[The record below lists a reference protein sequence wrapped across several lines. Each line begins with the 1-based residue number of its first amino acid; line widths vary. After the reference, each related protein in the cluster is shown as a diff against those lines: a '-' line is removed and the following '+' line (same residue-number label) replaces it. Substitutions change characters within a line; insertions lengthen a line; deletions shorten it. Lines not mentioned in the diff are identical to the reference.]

1 MVIGKASHMINKSKE
16 GNKRFQRTLANQTYL
31 AMLLFFYALAASQA
45 MWSFSYKWTT
55 IESHPQYSLEQTL
68 AGSTPK
74 PYAYRILIPRTI
86 NLLVGIIPDAV
97 AKPLLARSRAA
108 LEATIGA
115 DAASFDDRRT
125 LAYGLILQ
133 LNFVLLFCTLILLRQ
148 LARSLIDNA
157 ADKSPLIVDIA
168 PILFALLLT
177 ISYRSQNGFIYDH
190 FELFALT
197 LYLYLVRKSK
207 NFAALLLLVFSVLN
221 KETAIFFPVF
231 GAIIRWRQGFSPS
244 SFENKLIFF
253 REVIVVTVCFAVVR
267 IMFQDHPGQATEWH
281 FSGNAAFWLS
291 LEPWIALTTP
301 HLQVVPMPKPSNI
314 VLLAPMLL
322 VVLGYWRK
330 KPAVLK
336 QLLLAAF
343 FINMPLFL
351 LFSYRDEF
359 RNLSLLFPFLF
370 LSATHSIREY
380 FNSRL
385 T

>member
-1 MVIGKASHMINKSKE
+1 MVIVKALHRAKKGRE
-16 GNKRFQRTLANQTYL
+16 DKKRFQQTLANRTYL

-55 IESHPQYSLEQTL
+55 IESHPQYSLEKTL

-97 AKPLLARSRAA
+97 AKPLLERSRAA

-115 DAASFDDRRT
+115 DAARFDDRRT
-125 LAYGLILQ
+125 QAYGLILQ

-157 ADKSPLIVDIA
+157 DKSPLIVDIA
-168 PILFALLLT
+168 PILFELLLT
-177 ISYRSQNGFIYDH
+177 VSYRSHNGFIYDH

-197 LYLYLVRKSK
+197 LYLYLVSKSRY
-207 NFAALLLLVFSVLN
+207 FAALLLLVFSVLN

-231 GAIIRWRQGFSPS
+231 GAIIRWRQGFSSS
-244 SFENKLIFF
+244 SFDNKRVFF
-253 REVIVVTVCFAVVR
+253 REIIVVTVCFAVVR

-281 FSGNAAFWLS
+281 FSGNVAFWLS

-301 HLQVVPMPKPSNI
+301 HLQVLPMPKPSNI
-314 VLLAPMLL
+314 ILLAPMLL
-322 VVLGYWRK
+322 VVLGYWSK
-330 KPAVLK
+330 KPAILK

-343 FINMPLFL
+343 FINAPLFL